1 MSSAAPVGDELK
13 LAIKRQV
20 EFYFSKANLA
30 TDAFLVS
37 NMNSQMFVPVDVIV
51 GFAKVKAL
59 TDSAALVVESVKD
72 SKLVALNASQDA
84 IKPNIKSERNTIIL
98 REIPSATAPADVEA
112 IFAGCGTVE
121 SVRSD
126 VGDTWFV
133 TMASEDEAVS
143 TLLALRSK
151 TFNGVAIKARLKS
164 ENTLK
169 SFYPAQVAEPISA
182 APGAAYGG
190 RGYYG
195 AAPVGYYDVP
205 NHYGVQY
212 QATAAP
218 HAPYSNGGGA
228 DNRYTQPRSSGGGRG
243 NAAAGS
249 HHQGRQQSGRGG
261 NAQQQQPQQAKEGA
275 AKGTPTPKKQGKKGA
290 SVAAKQAPASS
301 GAAKKAAGADK
312 PVAATERQPILSAS
326 NFPPLP
332 ANADKPDAN
341 APIQRKYQHE
351 DIMEIV
357 KHMDE
362 SDCKLP
368 AGKMDFDAHPAALT
382 AEAHPDLLRNQRTYS
397 IEQAREAMRQGRPIR
412 SDSVGSIDY
421 ESMMYGEEYT
431 KEAREQ
437 RKQTQSGADKATAAA
452 SKDAKPAA
460 PKVFS
465 FASAV
470 INGAPAPP
478 MEPKKPVAAA
488 PASSSK
494 VKAAKPAATKDE
506 KKPAV
511 AKKAAPEPKKVV
523 DESLPTAG
531 AWGGRNFLDVV
542 KSEPAV
548 APPPAAPV
556 KAAAPVQEAPKRS
569 DAKVWERN
577 AGAHSADRK

>member
-1 MSSAAPVGDELK
+1 M
-13 LAIKRQV
+13 
-20 EFYFSKANLA
+20 
-30 TDAFLVS
+30 
-37 NMNSQMFVPVDVIV
+37 
-51 GFAKVKAL
+51 
-59 TDSAALVVESVKD
+59 
-72 SKLVALNASQDA
+72 ALNASEDA

-112 IFAGCGTVE
+112 IFMGCGTVE

-143 TLLALRSK
+143 TLLTLRSK
-151 TFNGVAIKARLKS
+151 TFNGTAIKARLKS

-169 SFYPAQVAEPISA
+169 SFYPAQVAEPVGA
-182 APGAAYGG
+182 VPGGAYSG

-218 HAPYSNGGGA
+218 RAPYSNGSNGT
-228 DNRYTQPRSSGGGRG
+228 DTRYTQPRSSGGGRG
-243 NAAAGS
+243 SNAAAGG
-249 HHQGRQQSGRGG
+249 HHQGRQQGGRGG
-261 NAQQQQPQQAKEGA
+261 SNAQQQSHQPQPQQAKESA
-275 AKGTPTPKKQGKKGA
+275 AKGTATPKKQGKKA
-290 SVAAKQAPASS
+290 VNATAKQVPASS
-301 GAAKKAAGADK
+301 GTSAKKTDK
-312 PVAATERQPILSAS
+312 PAPATTERQPILSAS

-332 ANADKPDAN
+332 ANADKPDAS

-437 RKQTQSGADKATAAA
+437 RKQTESGADKAADKAATPATAKAGLN
-452 SKDAKPAA
+452 KDAK

-470 INGAPAPP
+470 IHGAPAPP
-478 MEPKKPVAAA
+478 VEPKKPVATAAAA
-488 PASSSK
+488 PTSAEK
-494 VKAAKPAATKDE
+494 GKPVKPAAAKDE

-511 AKKAAPEPKKVV
+511 AKKTAPEAKKVVV

-542 KSEPAV
+542 KSEPV
-548 APPPAAPV
+548 VPPAAPV
-556 KAAAPVQEAPKRS
+556 KAAAVPASEAPKRS

-577 AGAHSADRK
+577 AGAHSK

>member
-1 MSSAAPVGDELK
+1 MQHWLMLRRA
-13 LAIKRQV
+13 
-20 EFYFSKANLA
+20 
-30 TDAFLVS
+30 DAER
-37 NMNSQMFVPVDVIV
+37 
-51 GFAKVKAL
+51 ARL
-59 TDSAALVVESVKD
+59 TAVVTVCGGQ
-72 SKLVALNASQDA
+72 LVALNDSQDA

-151 TFNGVAIKARLKS
+151 TFNGAVIKARLKS

-169 SFYPAQVAEPISA
+169 SFYPTQPAESA
-182 APGAAYGG
+182 GVAPGASYGG

-218 HAPYSNGGGA
+218 RAPYSNGGA
-228 DNRYTQPRSSGGGRG
+228 DSRYTQPRSSGGRG
-243 NAAAGS
+243 SAAAGGS
-249 HHQGRQQSGRGG
+249 QGRQQGGRGG
-261 NAQQQQPQQAKEGA
+261 NAQQQLQPAKDGA
-275 AKGTPTPKKQGKKGA
+275 AKGTPSSKKSKKA
-290 SVAAKQAPASS
+290 AAAKQQAP
-301 GAAKKAAGADK
+301 GANSNGAKKAAT
-312 PVAATERQPILSAS
+312 AAAPAAAERQPILSAS

-332 ANADKPDAN
+332 ANADKPDAH
-341 APIQRKYQHE
+341 APIKRSYHHE

-357 KHMDE
+357 KNMDE
-362 SDCKLP
+362 NDCKLP
-368 AGKMDFDAHPAALT
+368 EGKMDFDAHPAALT

-421 ESMMYGEEYT
+421 ESMMYGEDYT

-437 RKQTQSGADKATAAA
+437 RKQTSTEGGGDKAAA

-460 PKVFS
+460 PKIFS

-470 INGAPAPP
+470 INGTPAPP
-478 MEPKKPVAAA
+478 VEAKKPVAATPAPSSDKSKTAKAA
-488 PASSSK
+488 PA
-494 VKAAKPAATKDE
+494 TGKDE
-506 KKPAV
+506 KKPA
-511 AKKAAPEPKKVV
+511 AGKKPAAAAQETKKVV
-523 DESLPTAG
+523 DETLPTAG

-542 KSEPAV
+542 KSEPTV
-548 APPPAAPV
+548 VPPPAAPV
-556 KAAAPVQEAPKRS
+556 KAAAPAQEAPKRS

-577 AGAHSADRK
+577 AGASSK